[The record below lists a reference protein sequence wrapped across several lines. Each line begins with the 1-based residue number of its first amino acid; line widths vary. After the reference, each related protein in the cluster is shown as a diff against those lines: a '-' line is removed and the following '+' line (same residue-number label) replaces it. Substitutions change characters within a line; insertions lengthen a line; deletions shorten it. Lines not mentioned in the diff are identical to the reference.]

1 MSYSIDVSEQAGV
14 RYLHFGSPWIQGA
27 MRIARPH
34 QLELAYTREMML
46 GLLLRGWSR
55 WPRRALL
62 IGLGAASLLRFLHHH
77 LPHCVLD
84 VVEIDARVVAC
95 ARQFFRL
102 PPEDER
108 FTLHLADGA
117 EFIAREGVA
126 YDFIAVDGFDQK
138 ARAGALDSP
147 DFYRAARARLSL
159 EGVLAVN
166 LLGSEA
172 AKKRSTRWLGE
183 VFGQRLFTFASADEG
198 NVIALGAAGNA
209 IVCPLPELHE
219 RARALKQ
226 ETGLDLAPSL
236 ARLLYGHSF
245 PGEQFTC

>member
-1 MSYSIDVSEQAGV
+1 MSYSIDVSEHAGV

-46 GLLLRGWSR
+46 GLLLRGWSH

-108 FTLHLADGA
+108 FTLHVADGA
-117 EFIAREGVA
+117 QFVAREGVA
-126 YDFIAVDGFDQK
+126 YDFIAVDGFDHK
-138 ARAGALDSP
+138 ARAGALDSLA
-147 DFYRAARARLSL
+147 FYRAARARLSL

-166 LLGSEA
+166 LLGSDA
-172 AKKRSTRWLGE
+172 AKKRSTRWLQD
-183 VFGQRLFTFASADEG
+183 VFAQRLCNFASADEG
-198 NVIALGAAGNA
+198 NVIALGAAGNPIA
-209 IVCPLPELHE
+209 CPLPELHE
-219 RARALKQ
+219 RARTLKQ

-236 ARLLYGHSF
+236 ARLLYGQRF
-245 PGEQFTC
+245 PGEQFCC

>member
-46 GLLLRGWSR
+46 GLLLRGSSR

-126 YDFIAVDGFDQK
+126 YDFIAVDGFDHK